1 MTGRSLTFDSYTSYA
16 MSLKQN
22 IPTRDDIRNLAI
34 VAHVDHGKTTL
45 VDTML
50 KQAHTFRANQE
61 VRDRVMDSMDLER
74 ERGITIM
81 AKNAAL
87 RLPPEFFEREIKI
100 NIIDTPGHS
109 DFGGEVE
116 RVLKMADGILL
127 LVDAAEGC
135 LPQTRF
141 VLSKALESKLVPI
154 IVINK
159 IDRSDARADAVLDEI
174 YDLFIDLDA
183 DQDQLDFPVIYAVG
197 RDGIAKTSL
206 EDESEDLMP
215 LFRAIVDN
223 VPPPKAEI
231 DAPLQVLVTNIDY
244 NDYVGRLAIG
254 RIVRGEIKASQE
266 ATLCKLDGSMEKF
279 KVTQLF
285 GFEGLKREPIEAAQ
299 AGDIVAL
306 AGIEGINIG
315 ETIADGEN
323 PKALPPI
330 VVDEPTIAMVFA
342 ANTSP
347 FAGRDGKFVTGR
359 HVRDRLAKEALS
371 NVAIRVEPTEDPDAF
386 RVAGRGELQL
396 AIIIETMRREGY
408 ELQISKPEVVT
419 KTENGQLMEPIEHVF
434 VDCPEQFIGVVTE
447 ALGRRKGTMMKMT
460 NHGGG
465 RVRLEFEIP
474 SRGLIGFRSEFLTDT
489 KGMGL
494 LNTLFARFAPW
505 MGPIP
510 QRPNGALVADRSG
523 VVTPYAIGNLQE
535 RGVIFLE
542 PTTAVYEGMIIG
554 ENSRENDLNVNIVKE
569 KHLTNIRSST
579 SDIATRL
586 VPPLLLSL
594 EQSLEF
600 INDDELVEA
609 TPKAIRLRK
618 KILQA
623 NKRDR

>member
-1 MTGRSLTFDSYTSYA
+1 
-16 MSLKQN
+16 MSLNKQN
-22 IPTRDDIRNLAI
+22 IPTRNDIRNLAI
-34 VAHVDHGKTTL
+34 IAHVDHGKTTL

-50 KQAHTFRANQE
+50 QQANTFRANQE
-61 VRDRVMDSMDLER
+61 VRERVMDSMDLER

-81 AKNAAL
+81 AKNAAM
-87 RLPPEFFEREIKI
+87 RLPEEFSDHGTPIKV

-116 RVLKMADGILL
+116 RVLKMADGVLL

-141 VLSKALESKLVPI
+141 VLSKALESNLAPI
-154 IVINK
+154 IVVNK
-159 IDRSDARADAVLDEI
+159 IDRSDARPQAVLNEI

-183 DQDQLDFPVIYAVG
+183 NEDQLDFPVIYAVG
-197 RDGIAKTSL
+197 RDGIAKNEL
-206 EDESEDLMP
+206 EDESTDLAP
-215 LFRAIVDN
+215 LFRAIIEH
-223 VPPPKAEI
+223 VPPPRANA
-231 DAPLQVLVTNIDY
+231 DAPLQMLVTNIDY

-254 RIVRGEIKASQE
+254 RIINGEIRIGQDAVV
-266 ATLCKLDGSMEKF
+266 CKLDGTQQKF
-279 KVTQLF
+279 RVTQLF

-299 AGDIVAL
+299 AGDIVGI

-315 ETIADGEN
+315 ETIAGAEN
-323 PKALPPI
+323 PVALPPI
-330 VVDEPTIAMVFA
+330 IVDEPTIAMLFS

-347 FAGRDGKFVTGR
+347 FAGRDGKYVTGR
-359 HVRDRLAKEALS
+359 HIRDRLAKEALS
-371 NVAIRVEPTEDPDAF
+371 NVAIRIEPTDDPDAF

-419 KTENGQLMEPIEHVF
+419 RTENGQVFEPIEQVF

-447 ALGRRKGTMMKMT
+447 ALGRRKGTMMRMT

-465 RVRLEFEIP
+465 RVRLEFEVP
-474 SRGLIGFRSEFLTDT
+474 SRGLIGFRGEFLTDT

-494 LNTLFARFAPW
+494 LNTLFARFQPW

-510 QRPNGALVADRSG
+510 QRPNGALVADRNG
-523 VVTPYAIGNLQE
+523 VATPYAIGNLQE
-535 RGVIFLE
+535 RGVIFVE
-542 PTTAVYEGMIIG
+542 PTMPVYEGMIIG

-586 VPPLLLSL
+586 VPPLILSL

-609 TPKAIRLRK
+609 TPKAVRLRK

-623 NKRDR
+623 NKRPK

>member
-1 MTGRSLTFDSYTSYA
+1 MKLHEKHHY
-16 MSLKQN
+16 
-22 IPTRDDIRNLAI
+22 PTRDHLRNLAI

-50 KQAHTFRANQE
+50 QQANTFRSNQE

-87 RLPPEFFEREIKI
+87 RLVRDDQEIKI
-100 NIIDTPGHS
+100 NIVDTPGHS

-116 RVLKMADGILL
+116 RVLSMADGILL
-127 LVDAAEGC
+127 LVDAAEGV

-141 VLSKALESKLVPI
+141 VLSKALEAKLTPI
-154 IVINK
+154 LVINK
-159 IDRSDARADAVLDEI
+159 IDRQDARPDAVLDEI
-174 YDLFIDLDA
+174 YSLFIDLDA
-183 DQDQLDFPVIYAVG
+183 TEDQLDFPVIYAVG
-197 RDGIAKTSL
+197 REGIARTSL
-206 EDESEDLMP
+206 DDPSTDLNP
-215 LFRAIVDN
+215 LFNAVLET
-223 VPPPKAEI
+223 VPPPRAEVN
-231 DAPLQVLVTNIDY
+231 APLQLLVSNIDY

-254 RIVRGEIKASQE
+254 RIMAGEIKIGQE
-266 ATLCKLDGSMEKF
+266 AALCKIDGSIHPF

-285 GFEGLKREPIEAAQ
+285 GFEGLKREPVESAQ
-299 AGDIVAL
+299 AGDIVAI

-323 PKALPPI
+323 PVALPPI
-330 VVDEPTIAMVFA
+330 IVDEPTIAMNFA

-347 FAGRDGKFVTGR
+347 LAGRDGKFVTGR
-359 HVRDRLAKEALS
+359 HIRDRLAREALG
-371 NVAIRVEPTEDPDAF
+371 NVSIRVTPTEDPDVF
-386 RVAGRGELQL
+386 KVAGRGELQL

-419 KTENGQLMEPIEHVF
+419 QTVDGVLHEPIEHVF
-434 VDCPEQFIGVVTE
+434 VDCPDMFIGVVTE

-465 RVRLEFEIP
+465 RVRLEFEVP
-474 SRGLIGFRSEFLTDT
+474 SRGLIGFRNEFLTDT

-494 LNTLFARFAPW
+494 MNTLFARLAPW

-523 VVTPYAIGNLQE
+523 PATAYAIGNLQE
-535 RGVIFLE
+535 RGVIFIE
-542 PTTAVYEGMIIG
+542 PGIQVYEGMIVG
-554 ENSRENDLNVNIVKE
+554 ENARENDLDVNICKE

-586 VPPLLLSL
+586 VPPHVMSL
-594 EQSLEF
+594 EQAIEF

-609 TPKAIRLRK
+609 TPTAVRMRK
-618 KILQA
+618 KVLQA
-623 NKRDR
+623 NKRK